1 MDPYELSPVTTCITG
16 TFTAVLLPAVRL
28 YVSSSF
34 TSLQA
39 LKVPQ
44 SLTCLL
50 VKRSNIGQVLVRWTP
65 PDDRQLVK
73 AYGGGVKGVFILN
86 KHAVFHSAGL
96 RFVFKLFIKLQ

>member
-1 MDPYELSPVTTCITG
+1 MDPYELLPVITCITG
-16 TFTAVLLPAVRL
+16 AFTAVLLPAVRL

-44 SLTCLL
+44 SLTYPL

-65 PDDRQLVK
+65 RAIAGLVK
-73 AYGGGVKGVFILN
+73 AYGGGVKGTFIFN
-86 KHAVFHSAGL
+86 KHAVFHRAGL
-96 RFVFKLFIKLQ
+96 RFVFKFFIKLQ